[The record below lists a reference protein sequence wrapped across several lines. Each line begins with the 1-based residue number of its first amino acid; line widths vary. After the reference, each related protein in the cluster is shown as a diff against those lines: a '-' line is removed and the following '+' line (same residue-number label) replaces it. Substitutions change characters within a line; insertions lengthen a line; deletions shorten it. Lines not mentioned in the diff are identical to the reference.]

1 MNNAQFDFRSC
12 VVIVAH
18 PDDET
23 LWAGG
28 TILMHPQTRWTII
41 TLCRKGDP
49 DREPKFFR
57 ALKILN
63 ANGTMADLDD
73 GPEQT
78 PLDEVLVQNTICDL
92 LGSQRFDLIITHHF
106 KGEYTHHLRHE
117 ETAKAVD
124 TLWQSGRLDAKHL
137 WMFAYED
144 GQRKYLPRPIEN
156 ADLQIDLPPEVWQRK
171 YELMT
176 KIYGFG
182 PDTFEAKT
190 TPRREAFWR
199 FEHTDRRT
207 QSEKE

>member
-1 MNNAQFDFRSC
+1 MSNAEFGFRSC
-12 VVIVAH
+12 AVVVAH

-41 TLCRKGDP
+41 TICRKS
-49 DREPKFFR
+49 DRDRATKFFH

-63 ANGTMADLDD
+63 ATGAMGDLDD

-78 PLDEVLVQNTICDL
+78 PLYEVLVQNTICDL
-92 LGSQRFDLIITHHF
+92 LGSQRFDLVITHHF

-156 ADLQIDLPPEVWQRK
+156 ADLQIDLPPEVCQRK

-199 FEHTDRRT
+199 FEQTGRRT